1 MSALTATL
9 AQVVA
14 TNGNMQ
20 ESDLPEANFD
30 APWMPFFT
38 TIGGFLVATVLA
50 ILVVIIVFGAIIWAG
65 GKLGSSGGGR
75 DSGMKAVLISLA
87 AAVIIGTASTAVV
100 WGSDIGPQWMNF
112 DDTSIGTSDG
122 GGEGDGDGGDGDTSA
137 AAITE

>member
-38 TIGGFLVATVLA
+38 TIGGFIVATVLA
-50 ILVVIIVFGAIIWAG
+50 ILVVVVVIGAIIWAA

-75 DSGMKAVLISLA
+75 DSGMKAVLISLV

-100 WGSDIGPQWMNF
+100 YASDIGPQWMNF
-112 DDTSIGTSDG
+112 DDTSIGASDDG
-122 GGEGDGDGGDGDTSA
+122 SNASGEETSA
-137 AAITE
+137 VASTE